1 MPSWTQS
8 CTENTFKH
16 CEAAHL
22 AKRDSGRLCGAPRFS
37 TVVYCRA
44 MRKTPEPPQSPPSE
58 GKHVAAFYFRA
69 TRNFRLLKNSYLYR
83 CCCCLLDSF
92 VSDSPRCSST
102 FHSRVCY
109 KVTHLCF
116 VGYTRILHS
125 RGVKLFKGETLQKTT
140 IHANLCSPLWKEAF
154 MLSLM
159 TSVTILTV
167 LSGKGTFERG
177 HVLFSL

>member
-69 TRNFRLLKNSYLYR
+69 PRNFRLLKNSYLYR
-83 CCCCLLDSF
+83 HCCCLLDSF
-92 VSDSPRCSST
+92 ASNSPRCSST
-102 FHSRVCY
+102 FHSRVCH

-116 VGYTRILHS
+116 VGVIATEVS
-125 RGVKLFKGETLQKTT
+125 FTAGESNFLKAKQ
-140 IHANLCSPLWKEAF
+140 
-154 MLSLM
+154 
-159 TSVTILTV
+159 
-167 LSGKGTFERG
+167 
-177 HVLFSL
+177 